1 MFGVIE
7 LEINSSFWESSES
20 LRALKV
26 IEVIKENEINISLFQ
41 MSYLSHRLS
50 LQNGLC
56 ILSFFVFDDL
66 GIIKSDVT
74 NLLYQIKM

>member
-26 IEVIKENEINISLFQ
+26 IEVIKDNEINISLFQ
-41 MSYLSHRLS
+41 MAYLSLGLLLQNSLCIFPSLLS
-50 LQNGLC
+50 LMFLE
-56 ILSFFVFDDL
+56 LL
-66 GIIKSDVT
+66 
-74 NLLYQIKM
+74 NLI